1 MNKQSV
7 KKAAQSLNLKFST
20 AKTILKIF
28 KTEGRV
34 GKKKFR
40 KKIGRKSI
48 FQVSVF
54 FLNILQKETSSVEN
68 ERGKLQEI
76 AEELS

>member
-7 KKAAQSLNLKFST
+7 KKAADQMKIKFST

-40 KKIGRKSI
+40 KKIEKRQDI
-48 FQVSVF
+48 YVSLT
-54 FLNILQKETSSVEN
+54 LNT
-68 ERGKLQEI
+68 
-76 AEELS
+76 